1 MLKLLKINLDRCNKS
16 HIDSGYLRDIHEI
29 CLPPTMTLCFT
40 RREKKSKLSSC
51 ASRYDDI
58 AESLVG
64 HLESIGWLSV
74 GQTRT
79 MDEERRTERL
89 LLASLFL
96 VLWISQGRIGAWDKM
111 YCLVRRSR

>member
-29 CLPPTMTLCFT
+29 CLPPTMTTLFYPP
-40 RREKKSKLSSC
+40 RKKIQVIFMRLSH
-51 ASRYDDI
+51 DDI